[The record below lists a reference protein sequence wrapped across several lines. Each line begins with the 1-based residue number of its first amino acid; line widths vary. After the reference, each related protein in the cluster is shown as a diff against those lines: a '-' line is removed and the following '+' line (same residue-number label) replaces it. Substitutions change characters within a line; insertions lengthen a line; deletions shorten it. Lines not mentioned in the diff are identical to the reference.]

1 MKAFLKF
8 IKSLIPSGETWKDIE
23 IVKEEAPTIL
33 IGWNI
38 KGEGVDSI
46 LVNGDAIV
54 SYKANTN
61 TVEVLDQEAT
71 ITTRIFTKVNNIL
84 KKTDNNVI
92 SKEKFSEWEQ
102 RIIDAQGSGQKTY
115 KAKRFP
121 KK

>member
-38 KGEGVDSI
+38 KGEGVDST
-46 LVNGDAIV
+46 LVNGDVVV
-54 SYKANTN
+54 SYKASSN
-61 TVEVLDQEAT
+61 TVEVLGQETT
-71 ITTRIFTKVNNIL
+71 ITSRILTKVNNIL
-84 KKTDNNVI
+84 KKNDSDVI

-102 RIIDAQGSGQKTY
+102 IIIDAQGNGQKTY